1 MRKTHI
7 NIEVG
12 LDDNQV
18 PETLKWSAVDGGVE
32 NQETKAVLLSVWD
45 DLNKEALRVDLWT
58 KEMPMDDMKMFF
70 HQIISAMANT
80 YETATSEKEVATRIR
95 AFAEEFAVAAGIRD

>member
-1 MRKTHI
+1 MKKSHI
-7 NIEVG
+7 NIEVA
-12 LDDNQV
+12 LDDNRV
-18 PETLKWSAVDGGVE
+18 PEKLFWSAIDGGVE
-32 NQETKAVLLSVWD
+32 NQESKAILLSVWD

-80 YETATSEKEVATRIR
+80 YETATSEKDVAMKIR